1 MLVCIRHFNSFLNCD
16 ISADIPYISH
26 NDNVQIDQMMP
37 TLLDVLWLVKKT
49 PFRMKIFESDP
60 YVRKISAEI
69 SVISQLFLRVVR
81 LNANACTVK
90 TETMSNKNV
99 WAKILKW
106 QNKTEIKIKWKL
118 NRNI

>member
-1 MLVCIRHFNSFLNCD
+1 M
-16 ISADIPYISH
+16 
-26 NDNVQIDQMMP
+26 
-37 TLLDVLWLVKKT
+37 KKT

-99 WAKILKW
+99 
-106 QNKTEIKIKWKL
+106 
-118 NRNI
+118 